1 MGARI
6 EGIGAYTPSRRV
18 SNDELAEFLDTSDE
32 WIRSHTGIG
41 YRHIARDDEAASD
54 LGAQAAKVA
63 LDRSG
68 TDPESIDM
76 VLVATASSD
85 YVGFPSTACIVQ
97 DMIGA
102 KNAAAMD
109 ISVGC
114 TGFVY
119 GLETAKGFI
128 ASGAARRVLLIGS
141 EVLTRIVDWTD
152 RSTCVLFGDGAGA
165 AVISPSSNGR
175 GILDSVLKADGSGA
189 SYLAREVGG
198 TRSPFK
204 PGHTAERDLL
214 IKMEGQ
220 PVYNFAVP
228 AIIEVIRQILDRNGL
243 TIDDITYI
251 VPHQANQRIIEAAA
265 KRSRI
270 PYEKFYLNIEE
281 YANTSAATIP
291 IALNEL
297 YEHDKVSSGD
307 LLITVGFGAG
317 LTFGGN
323 LLKW

>member
-41 YRHIARDDEAASD
+41 YRHIARDDEATSD
-54 LGAQAAKVA
+54 LGAQAAKIA

-97 DMIGA
+97 HMIGA

-128 ASGAARRVLLIGS
+128 ASGAARHVLLIGS

-198 TRSPFK
+198 TRTPFK

-220 PVYNFAVP
+220 PVYNFAIP
-228 AIIEVIRQILDRNGL
+228 AIIDVIRQILDRNGL

-297 YEHDKVSSGD
+297 YEHDKLSSGD

-323 LLKW
+323 LLQW

>member
-41 YRHIARDDEAASD
+41 YRHNARDDEAASD

-297 YEHDKVSSGD
+297 YEHDKLSSGD

>member
-6 EGIGAYTPSRRV
+6 EGIGAYTPARRM
-18 SNDELAEFLDTSDE
+18 SNEELAEFLDTSDE

-41 YRHIARDDEAASD
+41 YRHVAADDEAASD

-68 TDPESIDM
+68 ADPESIDM

-109 ISVGC
+109 IGVGC

-128 ASGAARRVLLIGS
+128 ASGAAERVLLIGS

-198 TRSPFK
+198 TRTPFK
-204 PGHTAERDLL
+204 LGHSAERDLL

-228 AIIEVIRQILDRNGL
+228 AIIEVIEQILDRNRL
-243 TIDDITYI
+243 TIDDITYV
-251 VPHQANQRIIEAAA
+251 VPHQANRRIIEAAA
-265 KRSRI
+265 KRARI
-270 PYEKFYLNIEE
+270 PAEKFYINIEE

-297 YEHDKVSSGD
+297 HEHDKIARGD
-307 LLITVGFGAG
+307 LLITVGFGSG

>member
-109 ISVGC
+109 IGVGC

-297 YEHDKVSSGD
+297 YEHDKLSSGD

>member
-6 EGIGAYTPSRRV
+6 EAIGAYTPARRM
-18 SNDELAEFLDTSDE
+18 SNDEIAEFLDTSDE

-54 LGAQAAKVA
+54 LGAQAAKIA

-97 DMIGA
+97 HMIGA

-128 ASGAARRVLLIGS
+128 ASGAARHVLLIGS

-198 TRSPFK
+198 TRTPFK
-204 PGHTAERDLL
+204 PGHNTERDLL

-220 PVYNFAVP
+220 PVYNFAIP
-228 AIIEVIRQILDRNGL
+228 AIIDVIRQILDRNGL

-297 YEHDKVSSGD
+297 YEHDKLSSGD

>member
-6 EGIGAYTPSRRV
+6 EAIGAYTPARRM
-18 SNDELAEFLDTSDE
+18 SNDEIAEFLDTSDE

-54 LGAQAAKVA
+54 LGAQAAKIA

-97 DMIGA
+97 HMIGA

-128 ASGAARRVLLIGS
+128 ASGAARHVLLIGS

-165 AVISPSSNGR
+165 AVISPSSNGC

-198 TRSPFK
+198 TRTPFK

-220 PVYNFAVP
+220 PVYNFAIP

-297 YEHDKVSSGD
+297 YEHDKLSSGD

-323 LLKW
+323 LLQW

>member
-6 EGIGAYTPSRRV
+6 EGIGAYVPSRRM

-41 YRHIARDDEAASD
+41 YRHIASDDEAASD
-54 LGAQAAKVA
+54 LAVAAAKVA
-63 LDRSG
+63 MERSG
-68 TDPESIDM
+68 SAPETIDM

-97 DMIGA
+97 YMIGA

-128 ASGAARRVLLIGS
+128 ASGAAKRVLLIGS

-165 AVISPSSNGR
+165 AVITPSSNGR

-189 SYLAREVGG
+189 SYLAREAGG

-204 PGHTAERDLL
+204 PGHTAARDLL

-228 AIIEVIRQILDRNGL
+228 AIIEVIDQILKRNRL
-243 TIDDITYI
+243 TIDDINYI

-265 KRSRI
+265 KRARI

-297 YEHDKVSSGD
+297 YEHGKLASGD

>member
-54 LGAQAAKVA
+54 LGAQAAKIA

-97 DMIGA
+97 HMIGA

-128 ASGAARRVLLIGS
+128 ASGAARHVLLIGS

-198 TRSPFK
+198 TRTPFK
-204 PGHTAERDLL
+204 PGHNTERDLL

-220 PVYNFAVP
+220 PVYNFAIP
-228 AIIEVIRQILDRNGL
+228 AIIDVIRQILDRNGL

-297 YEHDKVSSGD
+297 YEHDKLSSGD

>member
-6 EGIGAYTPSRRV
+6 EAIGAYTPARRM
-18 SNDELAEFLDTSDE
+18 SNDELTEFLDTSDE

-41 YRHIARDDEAASD
+41 YRHIASDDEATSD
-54 LGAQAAKVA
+54 LGAQAAKIA

-128 ASGAARRVLLIGS
+128 ASGAARHVLLIGS

-198 TRSPFK
+198 TRTPFK
-204 PGHTAERDLL
+204 PGHNTERDLL

-220 PVYNFAVP
+220 PVYNFAIP

-297 YEHDKVSSGD
+297 YEHDKLSSGD

-323 LLKW
+323 LLQW

>member
-6 EGIGAYTPSRRV
+6 EGIGAYTPSRRM
-18 SNDELAEFLDTSDE
+18 SNDELAAFLDTSDE

-41 YRHIARDDEAASD
+41 YRHVASEDEATSD

-97 DMIGA
+97 DKIGA

-109 ISVGC
+109 IGVGC

-128 ASGAARRVLLIGS
+128 ASGAANRVLLIGS

-165 AVISPSSNGR
+165 AVISPSANGR

-198 TRSPFK
+198 TRAPFK
-204 PGHTAERDLL
+204 PGHSAERDLL

-228 AIIEVIRQILDRNGL
+228 AIIEVIRQILDRNRL

-251 VPHQANQRIIEAAA
+251 VPHQANRRIIEAAA

-270 PYEKFYLNIEE
+270 PTEKFYLNIEE

-297 YEHDKVSSGD
+297 YERGQIGRGD

>member
-6 EGIGAYTPSRRV
+6 EGIGAYTPARRM
-18 SNDELAEFLDTSDE
+18 SNEELAEFLDTSDE

-41 YRHIARDDEAASD
+41 YRHVADDDEAASD

-63 LDRSG
+63 MDRSG
-68 TDPESIDM
+68 ADPESIDM

-109 ISVGC
+109 IGVGC

-128 ASGAARRVLLIGS
+128 ASGAAERVLLIGS

-198 TRSPFK
+198 TRTPFK
-204 PGHTAERDLL
+204 LGRSTERDLL

-228 AIIEVIRQILDRNGL
+228 AIIEVIQQILDRNRL
-243 TIDDITYI
+243 TIDDITYV
-251 VPHQANQRIIEAAA
+251 VPHQANRRIIEAAA
-265 KRSRI
+265 KRASI
-270 PYEKFYLNIEE
+270 PAEKFYINIEE

-297 YEHDKVSSGD
+297 HEHDKIARGD
-307 LLITVGFGAG
+307 LLITVGFGSG

>member
-243 TIDDITYI
+243 TIDDIAYI

-297 YEHDKVSSGD
+297 YEHDKLSSGD

>member
-198 TRSPFK
+198 TRAPFK

-297 YEHDKVSSGD
+297 YEHDKLSSGD

-323 LLKW
+323 LLQW

>member
-41 YRHIARDDEAASD
+41 YRHIARDDEATSD
-54 LGAQAAKVA
+54 LGAQAAKIA

-97 DMIGA
+97 HMIGA

-128 ASGAARRVLLIGS
+128 ASGAARHVLLIGS

-189 SYLAREVGG
+189 SYLARKVGG
-198 TRSPFK
+198 TRTPFK

-220 PVYNFAVP
+220 PVYNFAIP
-228 AIIEVIRQILDRNGL
+228 AIIDVIRQILDRNGL

-297 YEHDKVSSGD
+297 YEHDKLSSGD

-323 LLKW
+323 LLQW

>member
-6 EGIGAYTPSRRV
+6 EGIGAYTPARRM
-18 SNDELAEFLDTSDE
+18 SNEELAEFLDTSDE

-41 YRHIARDDEAASD
+41 YRHVAADDEAASD

-68 TDPESIDM
+68 AAPESIDM

-109 ISVGC
+109 IGVGC

-128 ASGAARRVLLIGS
+128 ASGAAERVLLIGS

-198 TRSPFK
+198 TRTPFK
-204 PGHTAERDLL
+204 LGHSAERDLL

-228 AIIEVIRQILDRNGL
+228 AIIEVIEQILDRNRL
-243 TIDDITYI
+243 TIDDITYV
-251 VPHQANQRIIEAAA
+251 VPHQANRRIIEAAA
-265 KRSRI
+265 KRARI
-270 PYEKFYLNIEE
+270 PAEKFYINIEE

-297 YEHDKVSSGD
+297 HEHDKIARGD
-307 LLITVGFGAG
+307 LLITVGFGSG

>member
-6 EGIGAYTPSRRV
+6 EGIGAYTPPRRM
-18 SNDELAEFLDTSDE
+18 SNHEFAEFLDTSDE

-41 YRHIARDDEAASD
+41 YRHVASEDEATSD
-54 LGAQAAKVA
+54 LAVKASQVA
-63 LDRSG
+63 IERAG
-68 TDPESIDM
+68 VTPASIEM
-76 VLVATASSD
+76 ILVATASGD

-97 DMIGA
+97 DMLGA

-109 ISVGC
+109 IGAGC

-128 ASGAARRVLLIGS
+128 SSGAAKNVLLIGS

-165 AVISPSSNGR
+165 ALITSSANTTGVM
-175 GILDSVLKADGSGA
+175 DSVLKSDGSGA

-198 TRSPFK
+198 SRIPFK
-204 PGHTAERDLL
+204 AGKNKERDLL

-220 PVYNFAVP
+220 AVYNFAVP
-228 AIIEVIRQILDRNGL
+228 AIIDVINQLLNRNHL
-243 TIDDITYI
+243 TLDDITYI

-265 KRSRI
+265 KRGKI
-270 PYEKFYLNIEE
+270 PYEKFFLNIEE

-291 IALNEL
+291 LALNDM
-297 YEHDKVSSGD
+297 YEQNKVKPGD

-323 LLKW
+323 LLMW

>member
-6 EGIGAYTPSRRV
+6 EGIGAYTPARRM
-18 SNDELAEFLDTSDE
+18 SNEELAEFLDTSDE

-41 YRHIARDDEAASD
+41 YRHVAADDEAASD

-68 TDPESIDM
+68 ADPESIDM

-109 ISVGC
+109 IGVGC

-128 ASGAARRVLLIGS
+128 ASGAAERVLLIGS

-198 TRSPFK
+198 TRTPFK
-204 PGHTAERDLL
+204 LGRSAERDLL

-228 AIIEVIRQILDRNGL
+228 AIIEVIEQILDRNRL
-243 TIDDITYI
+243 TIDDITYV
-251 VPHQANQRIIEAAA
+251 VPHQANRRIIEAAA
-265 KRSRI
+265 KRARI
-270 PYEKFYLNIEE
+270 PAEKFYINIEE

-297 YEHDKVSSGD
+297 HEQDKIARGD
-307 LLITVGFGAG
+307 LLITVGFGSG

>member
-6 EGIGAYTPSRRV
+6 EGIGAYTPSRRM
-18 SNDELAEFLDTSDE
+18 SNDEIAEFLDTSDE

-41 YRHIARDDEAASD
+41 YRHIASDDEATSD

-109 ISVGC
+109 IGVGC

-198 TRSPFK
+198 TRAPFK
-204 PGHTAERDLL
+204 PGHTTERDLL

-297 YEHDKVSSGD
+297 YEHGKLSSGD

>member
-6 EGIGAYTPSRRV
+6 EAIGAYTPARRM
-18 SNDELAEFLDTSDE
+18 SNDEIAEFLDTSDE

-41 YRHIARDDEAASD
+41 YRHIARDDEATSD
-54 LGAQAAKVA
+54 LGAQAAKIA

-97 DMIGA
+97 HMIGA

-128 ASGAARRVLLIGS
+128 ASGAARHVLLIGS

-198 TRSPFK
+198 TRTPFK

-220 PVYNFAVP
+220 PVYNFAIP
-228 AIIEVIRQILDRNGL
+228 AIIDVIRQILDRNGL

-297 YEHDKVSSGD
+297 YEHDKLSSGD

-323 LLKW
+323 LLQW

>member
-297 YEHDKVSSGD
+297 YEHDKLSSGD

>member
-6 EGIGAYTPSRRV
+6 EGIGAYTPSRRM

-41 YRHIARDDEAASD
+41 YRHVASDDEAASD

-97 DMIGA
+97 NMIGA

-109 ISVGC
+109 IGVGC

-128 ASGAARRVLLIGS
+128 ASGAADRVLLIGS

-198 TRSPFK
+198 TRAPFK
-204 PGHTAERDLL
+204 LGHSAERDLL

-220 PVYNFAVP
+220 SVYNFAVP
-228 AIIEVIRQILDRNGL
+228 AIIEVIQQILDRNRL
-243 TIDDITYI
+243 TIDDIAYI
-251 VPHQANQRIIEAAA
+251 VPHQANRRIIEAAA
-265 KRSRI
+265 KRARI
-270 PYEKFYLNIEE
+270 PTEKFYLNIEE

-297 YEHDKVSSGD
+297 YERDKVADGD

>member
-6 EGIGAYTPSRRV
+6 EGIGAYTPLRRMP
-18 SNDELAEFLDTSDE
+18 NDELAEFLDTSDE

-41 YRHIARDDEAASD
+41 HRHIAGDDEATSD
-54 LGAQAAKVA
+54 LAAEAARVA
-63 LDRSG
+63 LERAG
-68 TDPESIDM
+68 TSAAAIDM
-76 VLVATASSD
+76 VLVATASPD
-85 YVGFPSTACIVQ
+85 HVGFPSTACIVQ

-102 KNAAAMD
+102 ENAAAMD
-109 ISVGC
+109 IGVGC

-128 ASGAARRVLLIGS
+128 SSGAAKRVLLIGS
-141 EVLTRIVDWTD
+141 EVMTRTVDWGD
-152 RSTCVLFGDGAGA
+152 RDTCVLFGDGAGA
-165 AVISPSSNGR
+165 AVITTSSNGR
-175 GILDSVLKADGSGA
+175 GILDSVLKADGSG
-189 SYLAREVGG
+189 SGYVIREAGG
-198 TRSPFK
+198 TRAPFK
-204 PGHTAERDLL
+204 AGHTAERDLL

-220 PVYNFAVP
+220 AVYNFAVM
-228 AIIEVIRQILDRNGL
+228 AIVKVVDEIVERNRL

-251 VPHQANQRIIEAAA
+251 VPHQGNQRIIKAAA
-265 KRSRI
+265 KRAHI
-270 PYEKFYLNIEE
+270 PYEKFYVNIDE
-281 YANTSAATIP
+281 YGNTVAATIP

-297 YEHDKVSSGD
+297 YEHGKISPGD